1 MSDGVVY
8 IISVTLLIALA
19 GLAFWIMRQSLG
31 AGGVMFFQP
40 KQRRLGLV
48 ESTSVDG
55 RRRLLLVR
63 RDDVEHLILT
73 GGPVD
78 VLLETGIQSRLGSLN
93 GLGETIAR
101 ADNELDNGRAFPAVD
116 DRLSLQHD
124 QST

>member
-31 AGGVMFFQP
+31 AGGVMLFQP

>member
-31 AGGVMFFQP
+31 AGGVMLFQP

-93 GLGETIAR
+93 GLGEAIAR